1 METKNHLQ
9 LAISM
14 ASQNNLGTNAKYFI
28 LGNISPDINPLTYLQ
43 GHTYTDRI
51 SSMKKL
57 AQRFLS
63 PNTWMKQSY
72 YDLGVLLH
80 YVADSFTFPH
90 NPTFTGNLSEHCNYE
105 KELRFHFQRNLKK
118 GLTTDTW
125 NFHPIKNVSRLF
137 ENLDYKHQEYLSL
150 PPSIKQDCN
159 YILNAANYMFDNLH
173 LLKQRVPAFSN
184 KPKVTVPSC

>member
-14 ASQNNLGTNAKYFI
+14 AYQHKLGTNAKYFI

-43 GHTYTDRI
+43 GHTYNDRI

-57 AQRFLS
+57 TQRFLS
-63 PNTWMKQSY
+63 KKTWTKQSY

-90 NPTFTGNLSEHCNYE
+90 NTTFTGTLSEHCNYE
-105 KELRFHFQRNLKK
+105 KELRFQFQHQLKK
-118 GLTTDTW
+118 FSMKDTW
-125 NFHPIKNVSRLF
+125 HFHPIKNVSMLF
-137 ENLDYKHQEYLSL
+137 ENLNNKHQEYLSL
-150 PPSIKQDCN
+150 PPSMKQDCN
-159 YILNAANYMFDNLH
+159 YILNAANYVFENLH
-173 LLKQRVPAFSN
+173 ALKQKVPAFS
-184 KPKVTVPSC
+184 KDQKIIVPSC